1 MTSAQL
7 RNKMRRLREE
17 KEDDIEESG
26 ELNLVPYLDIV
37 TNVVIFL
44 LASVTYITAL
54 SNVNASAPTY
64 GTGVGSAESSGPPPL
79 NLTVNISDNGFT
91 IAASGGVLKNE
102 ATGALPT
109 VPKDSGA
116 AELPWKKLSDFVKKI
131 KDQYPDEHNII
142 LTANPEISYELVVKT
157 MDTVRQDDGGKLMFP
172 DVTLS
177 AGIL

>member
-1 MTSAQL
+1 MRGRRPARRPADRAGGKAMTSAQL
-7 RNKMRRLREE
+7 RNKMRRIREE
-17 KEDDIEESG
+17 REDDIEESG

-54 SNVNASAPTY
+54 SNVNP
-64 GTGVGSAESSGPPPL
+64 E
-79 NLTVNISDNGFT
+79 
-91 IAASGGVLKNE
+91 
-102 ATGALPT
+102 
-109 VPKDSGA
+109 VPYD
-116 AELPWKKLSDFVKKI
+116 
-131 KDQYPDEHNII
+131 
-142 LTANPEISYELVVKT
+142 LVVKT

>member
-1 MTSAQL
+1 MTTAQL

-17 KEDDIEESG
+17 REEAAEESG
-26 ELNLVPYLDIV
+26 EINLVPYLDIV

-64 GTGVGSAESSGPPPL
+64 GTGIGTSEATGPPPL
-79 NLTVNISDNGFT
+79 NLTVNVSLNGFT

-102 ATGALPT
+102 ATGTVPT
-109 VPKDSGA
+109 VPKDPA
-116 AELPWKKLSDFVKKI
+116 TADLPWQKLADFVRKI

-142 LTANPEISYELVVKT
+142 LTGNPEVPYEMMVKT
-157 MDTVRQDDGGKLMFP
+157 MDTVRQDPEGKLMFP

>member
-17 KEDDIEESG
+17 KEDDLEESG

-64 GTGVGSAESSGPPPL
+64 GTGVGSAEAQGPPPL
-79 NLTVNISDNGFT
+79 NLTVNVSEAGFT

-102 ATGALPT
+102 VTGTLPT
-109 VPKDSGA
+109 VPKDTGT
-116 AELPWKKLSDFVKKI
+116 AELPYKKLADFVRKI

-142 LTANPEISYELVVKT
+142 LTANPEVSYDLVVRT
-157 MDTVRQDDGGKLMFP
+157 MDTV
-172 DVTLS
+172 
-177 AGIL
+177 